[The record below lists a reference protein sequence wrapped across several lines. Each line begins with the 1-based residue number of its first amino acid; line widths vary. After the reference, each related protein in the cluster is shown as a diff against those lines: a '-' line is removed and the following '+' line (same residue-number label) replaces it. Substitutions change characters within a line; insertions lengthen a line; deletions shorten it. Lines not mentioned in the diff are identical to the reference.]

1 MRKAFL
7 NILCLFIYLHC
18 CTWHG
23 YFKQTFYPD
32 NTLFSFTSYSKEGNF
47 EVEMVSLKTSSLW
60 TKINKDNLLKK
71 RQLVTSHRHCMF
83 PALFLPFHLL
93 QFGYLKKGTLEEV
106 NYQTS
111 DCMTKRVCKQVRFD
125 IVHDQLLCLQ
135 NVYLF
140 FFISNQYCYTTS
152 QTESSRL
159 ATSPRNIYFLARLST
174 YDKSCG
180 FLQKLKAYKSI
191 KM

>member
-7 NILCLFIYLHC
+7 SILCLFIYLHC

-32 NTLFSFTSYSKEGNF
+32 NTLFSFTSYAKEGNF

-60 TKINKDNLLKK
+60 TKINKDILFKK
-71 RQLVTSHRHCMF
+71 RQLITSSSSS
-83 PALFLPFHLL
+83 
-93 QFGYLKKGTLEEV
+93 KGL
-106 NYQTS
+106 QTS
-111 DCMTKRVCKQVRFD
+111 KVQYRSWSAVVLAER
-125 IVHDQLLCLQ
+125 ISV
-135 NVYLF
+135 

-159 ATSPRNIYFLARLST
+159 ARSPRNIYFLARLST